1 MALDW
6 VDIPED
12 EHFANMFGCV
22 EMEEAARMIVYE
34 LSLIKRWDAD
44 LNYWE
49 LMTHDS
55 WEDQRI
61 GLFMLAV
68 HGWIEDMETSGEF
81 VMTESFAQRIID
93 LLNVPKERRHL
104 CI

>member
-6 VDIPED
+6 VDIPKD
-12 EHFANMFGCV
+12 ERFANMFGCV
-22 EMEEAARMIVYE
+22 EMEEAARAIVAE
-34 LSLIKRWDAD
+34 LLKSKQWDAD

-49 LMTHDS
+49 LTCGA
-55 WEDQRI
+55 WEKIRL

-68 HGWIEDMETSGEF
+68 HGWIEDIETSGTF